1 MQIFSISITLL
12 ILTSFWKY
20 LNIYVKIISIIIYSF
35 FELCYILTTFKNP
48 GIIPVQYYL
57 ENYEVDKMKVVNY
70 RVCRNCNIVMDLD
83 KGVEHCST
91 CNICIIGNDHHCPWT
106 TKCVGKN
113 NILIF
118 KIFLVSLSLYMT
130 FLFIIILI
138 MPLITFDNKKKKI

>member
-20 LNIYVKIISIIIYSF
+20 FNIYVKIISIIIYSF

-70 RVCRNCNIVMDLD
+70 RVCRN
-83 KGVEHCST
+83 
-91 CNICIIGNDHHCPWT
+91 
-106 TKCVGKN
+106 
-113 NILIF
+113 
-118 KIFLVSLSLYMT
+118 
-130 FLFIIILI
+130 
-138 MPLITFDNKKKKI
+138 